1 MQRSRVR
8 RSAKVSAKV
17 SAKKESPESAHVESL
32 KPKIHK
38 LADVSTKP
46 KEKKKRAKSAS
57 PKPKIHKLTRVS
69 TKQPES
75 AKKVSPKV
83 SAKKVSPKKDLTD
96 PQLLLLRR
104 IARAEDAGEL
114 IQQADQVGLN
124 KVLFVRLFEQLTP
137 R

>member
-1 MQRSRVR
+1 MLLLADLPERFTWTDIAEVWDVNR
-8 RSAKVSAKV
+8 RKESP
-17 SAKKESPESAHVESL
+17 KKESPESAHVESL

-38 LADVSTKP
+38 L
-46 KEKKKRAKSAS
+46 
-57 PKPKIHKLTRVS
+57 TRIS

-75 AKKVSPKV
+75 AKVE
-83 SAKKVSPKKDLTD
+83 SAKKESPKKDLTD

-114 IQQADQVGLN
+114 IQQADLVGLN

-137 R
+137 K